1 MNFSRPPGS
10 QVEESFICR
19 LGEIQVCVQELLRL
33 SVHLIV
39 LGWRAGLGLLLSC
52 LVEGLGS
59 GGVVLGP
66 LSSSLGIWLAE
77 LPLSFQVVD
86 ANSLLAPLPHVQNV
100 TISQVCW
107 LPPTS
112 GSEGLPAQLGLSCTL
127 HWSYLLRHVRGFR
140 IHSWQT
146 TGSSPS
152 REPPGLEKPTFLGL
166 AFVNQYR
173 VVNLVVEATRPG
185 QDGRVEFLV
194 EPVPKEGFLVP
205 QAEWG
210 RAALIYSAPQ

>member
-1 MNFSRPPGS
+1 
-10 QVEESFICR
+10 VEESFICR

-100 TISQVCW
+100 TISQYSALV
-107 LPPTS
+107 LPPAPCP
-112 GSEGLPAQLGLSCTL
+112 GLPHPQLADDRQLS
-127 HWSYLLRHVRGFR
+127 HQRAPWAREAHVPGPGFC
-140 IHSWQT
+140 Q
-146 TGSSPS
+146 
-152 REPPGLEKPTFLGL
+152 
-166 AFVNQYR
+166 
-173 VVNLVVEATRPG
+173 
-185 QDGRVEFLV
+185 
-194 EPVPKEGFLVP
+194 PVPSGELG
-205 QAEWG
+205 G
-210 RAALIYSAPQ
+210 GGH